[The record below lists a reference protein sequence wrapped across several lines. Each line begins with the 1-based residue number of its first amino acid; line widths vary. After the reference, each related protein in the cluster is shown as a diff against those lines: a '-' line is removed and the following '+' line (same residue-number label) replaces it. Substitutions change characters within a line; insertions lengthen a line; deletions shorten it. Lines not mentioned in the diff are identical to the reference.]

1 MKRLTKQ
8 WGNNPAVPT
17 EFDIDCA
24 FDMDNETWAKLCEI
38 FNRLAA
44 YEDSGLSPE
53 EVQALAKAKEERRLV
68 ELPCK
73 EAETALLK
81 AREQDE

>member
-53 EVQALAKAKEERRLV
+53 EVLEPMHLWEPGGESGPPK
-68 ELPCK
+68 
-73 EAETALLK
+73 TT
-81 AREQDE
+81 